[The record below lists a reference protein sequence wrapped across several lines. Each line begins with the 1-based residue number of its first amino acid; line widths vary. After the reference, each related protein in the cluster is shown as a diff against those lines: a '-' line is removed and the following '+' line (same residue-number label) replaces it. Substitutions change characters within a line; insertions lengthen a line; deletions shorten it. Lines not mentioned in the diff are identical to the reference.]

1 MQAHRPLT
9 KIERMEEEDEGGGSQ
24 FYRFEPF
31 ARGYKLADGNG
42 MREGANQRLESSKVR
57 GDWQGKRTFSGEIVE
72 NWRVALS
79 LSLCGCGR

>member
-1 MQAHRPLT
+1 
-9 KIERMEEEDEGGGSQ
+9 
-24 FYRFEPF
+24 
-31 ARGYKLADGNG
+31 

-79 LSLCGCGR
+79 LSHFAVAVGNEEEVMLHP